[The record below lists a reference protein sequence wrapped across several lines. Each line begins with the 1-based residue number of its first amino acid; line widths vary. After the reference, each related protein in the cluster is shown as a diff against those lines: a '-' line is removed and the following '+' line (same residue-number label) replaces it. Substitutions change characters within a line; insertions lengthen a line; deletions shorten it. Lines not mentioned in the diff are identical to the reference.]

1 MLSTKNASISQG
13 LGFGQGDDLL
23 AQVENQILER
33 RKRGITPTAPVGYGM
48 TGIGSTPAPGGGG
61 LGPAVLGLLGQ
72 GIGHA

>member
-33 RKRGITPTAPVGYGM
+33 RKRGTTPTAPVGYGM
-48 TGIGSTPAPGGGG
+48 TGIGATPAPGAG
-61 LGPAVLGLLGQ
+61 LSPALQGILGQ
-72 GIGHA
+72 GVGRG